1 MGELDEH
8 ADKLLW
14 EWADRQ
20 DQYLVDQFGLAIFG
34 IGALFF
40 AYAQV
45 SGSALKL
52 LIATSLRLPVE
63 VSDIFANNCYLIVS

>member
-45 SGSALKL
+45 LGSALKL